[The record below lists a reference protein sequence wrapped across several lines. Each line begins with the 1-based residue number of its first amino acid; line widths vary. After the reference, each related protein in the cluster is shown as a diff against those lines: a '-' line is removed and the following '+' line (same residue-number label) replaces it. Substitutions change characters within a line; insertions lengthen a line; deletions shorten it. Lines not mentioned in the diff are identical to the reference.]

1 MELRAGASGGAVGC
15 AVWGDSSLGSAG
27 EGVSEG
33 VALSVWSAV
42 HGVSSGGVEGARR
55 SMIGCAAC
63 GSGAA
68 GVVSRVGVGPAG
80 CWGPG
85 VLLGLANHG
94 RVDRR

>member
-15 AVWGDSSLGSAG
+15 AVWEDLSLGSTVG
-27 EGVSEG
+27 GVSSRAA
-33 VALSVWSAV
+33 VSVWSAV

-68 GVVSRVGVGPAG
+68 GVVF
-80 CWGPG
+80 
-85 VLLGLANHG
+85 
-94 RVDRR
+94 